1 MDKYQ
6 ITLTIINII
15 AVILSPIVAL
25 LISNKIQTDKAKRQ
39 EKIQILKILMTQR
52 FSAKNIDHVNAL
64 NLMDVVFI
72 DSKEVREAYKDLY
85 TVYGS
90 KFDNNNEN
98 EVRDY
103 CEKAKKAETKL
114 IEVIINDLGY
124 KDKITWDAIQEPYIP
139 KWLSDEIVARTEIN
153 NAQTHIAN
161 YIKATLTPQNK
172 TTTKTENMQKADKD
186 NKDEQE

>member
-1 MDKYQ
+1 MIKMDSQ
-6 ITLTIINII
+6 TILNIINIL
-15 AVILSPIVAL
+15 AVLLSPIVAL
-25 LISNKIQTDKAKRQ
+25 LISNKVQTNKARRQ

-52 FSAKNIDHVNAL
+52 FSVKNIDHVNAL
-64 NLMDVVFI
+64 NLIDVVFI
-72 DSKEVREAYKDLY
+72 DSKKVREAYKDLY

-90 KFDNNNEN
+90 KYDNNNEN

-114 IEVIINDLGY
+114 IEAIINDLGY

-139 KWLSDEIVARTEIN
+139 QWLSDEIVARTEIN

-161 YIKATLTPQNK
+161 YIKTTLTPQNK
-172 TTTKTENMQKADKD
+172 IENKQKANNG
-186 NKDEQE
+186 NKDE